1 MIWGTLCGKQRCNFI
16 DIKKTKI
23 YNVQKQENKYI
34 FVFCCQVLYHANLV
48 EYQNLLKRQK
58 ALSKIIKLQNKMVEE
73 HYV

>member
-34 FVFCCQVLYHANLV
+34 FYF
-48 EYQNLLKRQK
+48 LLSGFIPCKPGRIPK
-58 ALSKIIKLQNKMVEE
+58 AIENVKGIK
-73 HYV
+73 